1 MIISLPVL
9 WSRFISVINIQLNI
23 LNQYDGQSNWSK
35 YLPLPGLF
43 YLLLVEVSHPW
54 SNKVVHKGNS
64 PRASKLP
71 CGESGFAIREN
82 TDKTKKILE
91 VRYENWFYLW
101 FSYVSQFKICLIY
114 FEFWFLLFSFERVI
128 NIKSTFYNTLFFQF
142 MELYLNYNQSLGMLT
157 DLARNKWINGL
168 RIIPLP

>member
-1 MIISLPVL
+1 MDLLLWYLIISLSNWLFSFSSTSPFMLFWGGCDTIISLPVL

-54 SNKVVHKGNS
+54 SNKVVHKGSS

-91 VRYENWFYLW
+91 ARYENWFYIW
-101 FSYVSQFKICLIY
+101 FSYLC
-114 FEFWFLLFSFERVI
+114 
-128 NIKSTFYNTLFFQF
+128 
-142 MELYLNYNQSLGMLT
+142 
-157 DLARNKWINGL
+157 
-168 RIIPLP
+168 

>member
-1 MIISLPVL
+1 MKTGST
-9 WSRFISVINIQLNI
+9 
-23 LNQYDGQSNWSK
+23 Y
-35 YLPLPGLF
+35 
-43 YLLLVEVSHPW
+43 
-54 SNKVVHKGNS
+54 
-64 PRASKLP
+64 
-71 CGESGFAIREN
+71 GFL
-82 TDKTKKILE
+82 T
-91 VRYENWFYLW
+91 
-101 FSYVSQFKICLIY
+101 YVSQFKICLIY